1 MRLFEIYPV
10 DNLYGIWLCDHYEW
24 KCCVIDDKIPVDRHD
39 QPLNTICVGKIY
51 FKIEGRKNQAW
62 LYLL

>member
-24 KCCVIDDKIPVDRHD
+24 KCCVIDDKIPVDGKD
-39 QPLNTICVGKIY
+39 QPLNTTFVGNYILKQRVKKINHGFIC
-51 FKIEGRKNQAW
+51 
-62 LYLL
+62 